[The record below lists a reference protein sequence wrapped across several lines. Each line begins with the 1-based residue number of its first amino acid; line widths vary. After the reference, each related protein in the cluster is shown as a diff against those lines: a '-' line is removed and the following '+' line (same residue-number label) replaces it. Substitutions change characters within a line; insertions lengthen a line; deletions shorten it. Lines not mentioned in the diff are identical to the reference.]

1 MMIKWYQFLSAQSSD
16 LILHLS
22 KLKLEMMWFLF
33 QPRLL
38 ILAWLWIKHLPF
50 LALVIFHLRNIF
62 RFCKYLTKK
71 SVEVII
77 HVLTTKVDY
86 CNSLMYGLPKRL
98 LSKLQSIQNS
108 AARIVTLSWK
118 YDHFTPLL
126 IQLHWLP
133 VRYRIVFKI
142 LLIVYKSMNGDCPS
156 YLPTILLLA
165 TLNI

>member
-1 MMIKWYQFLSAQSSD
+1 MIFNPLKINDDKMIS
-16 LILHLS
+16 ILMHS
-22 KLKLEMMWFLF
+22 K
-33 QPRLL
+33 
-38 ILAWLWIKHLPF
+38 
-50 LALVIFHLRNIF
+50 F
-62 RFCKYLTKK
+62 RPHPSF
-71 SVEVII
+71 EQ
-77 HVLTTKVDY
+77 TKVGNDVIPFSTSAS
-86 CNSLMYGLPKRL
+86 SLSVVMDKTLAFPCSCHFSCL

-126 IQLHWLP
+126 IQLRWLP